1 MLIRD
6 FVSGDMPQ
14 IIKLGRQMHA
24 ESSYNGLD
32 FDDDTVMELAEQWLS
47 NSDVYFCRV
56 AENNEKEIFGMYVG
70 LISSYY
76 FGKDLVANDLL
87 LFVVP
92 DKRGSIAAVK
102 LIKEFEQW
110 AKDKGAA
117 EVRPALSTGVKV
129 KETKQLYEALGY
141 EAVGFTFNKRL

>member
-6 FVSGDMPQ
+6 FTADDMPQ
-14 IIKLGRQMHA
+14 IIALGRQMHK

-32 FDDDTVMELAEQWLS
+32 FDDDTVMDLADQWLS
-47 NSDVYFCRV
+47 NPEIYFCRV
-56 AENNEKEIFGMYVG
+56 AEDKQKEIFGMYVG

-92 DKRGSIAAVK
+92 DRRGSIAAVK

-129 KETKQLYEALGY
+129 EETKQLYEALGY